1 MEEFDSSKNTRI
13 LWSMLIGSIVTF
25 AVLYGP
31 QTLIQ
36 QYTVEFDLSASQAS
50 LVVSIATFTLA
61 FSLLIIAAF
70 SNAWGRRKIMVVSLV
85 SAAVLN
91 IALAFSPNYETLL
104 VIRALQGIAL
114 GGFPAIAMT
123 YLAEEIEPLKLGKI
137 MGVYV
142 SGCGF
147 GGFFGR
153 ITVST
158 LSDFYSWHIAILILG
173 LLNLLCAV
181 IFTLLLPASRHFI
194 VQRLSLHNWWSG
206 IQTAGSDSRLWLLY
220 CIGFISLG
228 IYVALFNYISFPL
241 VKAPFYLSQTIIGL
255 LFVFQLTGSLGSSTV
270 GALIGRFSR
279 TQLLIA
285 SIIMTFC
292 GALLTTVQW
301 LPAVMFGLFIFAV
314 GFFGCH
320 SIASGWVS
328 ITAKPEA
335 KSYASS
341 LYLLFY
347 YMGSSFIGS
356 SGGVFYEL
364 NGWFGVIELISIC
377 LLCAIIITLRIHYVI
392 HKNKEL
398 QLNNRY

>member
-61 FSLLIIAAF
+61 ISMLIIAAF
-70 SNAWGRRKIMVVSLV
+70 SNAWGRKIIMVISLV
-85 SAAVLN
+85 SAALLN

-114 GGFPAIAMT
+114 SGFPAIAMT
-123 YLAEEIEPLKLGKI
+123 YLAEEIEPSNLGKI

-142 SGCGF
+142 SGSGF

-153 ITVST
+153 IIVST
-158 LSDFYSWHIAILILG
+158 LSDFYSWHTAILLLG

-181 IFTLLLPASRHFI
+181 IFTFLLPASRHFI
-194 VQRLSLHNWWSG
+194 VQKLSLHNWWSG
-206 IQTAGSDSRLWLLY
+206 IKTAGSNSRLWLLY
-220 CIGFISLG
+220 GIGFIGLG

-255 LFVFQLTGSLGSSTV
+255 LFIFQLTGSLGSSTV
-270 GALIGRFSR
+270 GAMIGRFSR

-285 SIIMTFC
+285 SIIVTLC
-292 GALLTTVQW
+292 GALLTTFQW
-301 LPAVMFGLFIFAV
+301 LPAVMFGLFIFAA

-328 ITAKPEA
+328 ITAKPKA

-356 SGGVFYEL
+356 AGGLFYEQ

-377 LLCAIIITLRIHYVI
+377 LLCAIIITWRIHYVI
-392 HKNKEL
+392 HKNKEH
-398 QLNNRY
+398 QLNKSH

>member
-61 FSLLIIAAF
+61 FSMLIIAAF
-70 SNAWGRRKIMVVSLV
+70 SNAWGRRKIMVISLV

-137 MGVYV
+137 MSVYV

-301 LPAVMFGLFIFAV
+301 LPAVLFGLFIFAV

-377 LLCAIIITLRIHYVI
+377 LLCAIIITLRIHYVV

-398 QLNNRY
+398 QLNNRH